1 MKALLR
7 RPLWQQILIGMA
19 VGVIIGLIF
28 KEQAAHLKPLG
39 DLFIRLIKMLVVPLV
54 LFTLISGVASLGDP
68 ATLGRIG
75 AKAFILYIV
84 TAAIAI
90 TIGIAVAEFF
100 APGVG
105 LTLNLGDV
113 KEVDVAE
120 SRTFIQSLLDMIP
133 TNPFAAM
140 VEGNMLQIIV
150 FAMLFGIAASLTKEK
165 SKPFVAFCDSAS
177 EICFTLTLQIMKIA
191 PLGVMGILAWVVGTQ
206 DPEVLFSLSKL
217 VLVFMCGVLIHVMF
231 VFGGGLYVLLR
242 MSPTKFFKHSKEALI
257 MAFST
262 SSSSATL
269 PVTMKVV
276 QNKLGVSE
284 TTSSFALPLGA
295 TVNMNGSALFQGV
308 CAVFIAQA
316 IGVQLTFDQYATI
329 TFTSI
334 LAAIGT
340 AGIPGAGL
348 LMLTLVLTSVGL
360 PAEGIALIL
369 GVERIMDM
377 VRTTVNVAGDAFVAL
392 VIDVSEGNHDRGV
405 FDL

>member
-1 MKALLR
+1 MKALLK
-7 RPLWQQILIGMA
+7 RPLWQQILIGM
-19 VGVIIGLIF
+19 VIGVVIGLVF

-75 AKAFILYIV
+75 AKAFALYII

-90 TIGIAVAEFF
+90 TIGIAVAELF

-105 LTLNLGDV
+105 LSLDLGNVADV
-113 KEVDVAE
+113 KAPEARGFAE
-120 SRTFIQSLLDMIP
+120 SILEMIP

-140 VEGNMLQIIV
+140 VEANMLQIIV
-150 FAMLFGIAASLTKEK
+150 FAMLFGVAASLSKEK
-165 SKPFVAFCDSAS
+165 SKPFVEFCDSAS

-191 PLGVMGILAWVVGTQ
+191 PLGVMGIIAWVVGTQ
-206 DPEVLFSLSKL
+206 DPEVLLSLSKL
-217 VLVFMCGVLIHVMF
+217 VLVFFCGVLLHVVF
-231 VFGGGLYVLLR
+231 VFGGSIYLLLR
-242 MSPTKFFKHSKEALI
+242 LSPAKFFSNTKEALI

-392 VIDVSEGNHDRGV
+392 VIDMSEKKHDRGI